1 MKTDWR
7 NVGSGEEDEMKATKA
22 REKRRGSV
30 WRLWVVERQ
39 SQRIAFSGPQ
49 NENETN

>member
-22 REKRRGSV
+22 RGSV
-30 WRLWVVERQ
+30 WRLRVVERQ